1 MINDNVIS
9 VKKISDELNPSDPTS
24 ISHTIMQVQIYLCLE
39 YNSELGSKCDS
50 RKYFPNLVFTD
61 GYDAR
66 GSQVHNKPVER
77 RIS

>member
-1 MINDNVIS
+1 MINHNVIS
-9 VKKISDELNPSDPTS
+9 VKKISDELNPSDPAS
-24 ISHTIMQVQIYLCLE
+24 ISHTIMQVPICFCLE
-39 YNSELGSKCDS
+39 CNSELGSQCNS

-66 GSQVHNKPVER
+66 GSQIHNKPIER